1 MLYQVYRGLS
11 LTSGEALFVGTVLH
25 GLDHTMMDYTV
36 KDPLWFEAEDPVFQ
50 SCAEI
55 SQIVW
60 ACFDKDLPFIGF
72 NYRYKNAGHPFYR
85 EVYKYAVTLNQK
97 MADNMDCCIIK

>member
-1 MLYQVYRGLS
+1 
-11 LTSGEALFVGTVLH
+11 
-25 GLDHTMMDYTV
+25 MMDYTV
-36 KDPLWFEAEDPVFQ
+36 KALLWFEAEDPVFQ

-60 ACFDKDLPFIGF
+60 ACFVKDLPFIAF